1 MLSDATLDFSMDG
14 PLPLHKAT
22 YKRIMRDFNH
32 GEPLPLTLTTYS
44 DVPAG
49 SGLGFIFDAGG
60 GDD

>member
-44 DVPAG
+44 G
-49 SGLGFIFDAGG
+49 SCRLGSRFIFDAGG